1 VIDLHSHVLP
11 GLDDG
16 AQTLDDSIALARAA
30 ADAGTSILAATP
42 HIRVDHPF
50 DVARVRPAVQELNTT
65 LEAAGIALEVVSGGE
80 VAISS
85 FFDLSDDELTS
96 VCLGDGRSL
105 LVESPYTPANDLGRL
120 ARLVEQGVKCSITA
134 ASMAGGFGQN
144 VQRASVRMFE
154 AGLVHDVASDAHG
167 ALRRPPGLMA
177 GFEQLDA
184 QRWVDSSGRRERR
197 SCEYGRPSHAAHP
210 IRRQATTDS
219 ARAAGS

>member
-80 VAISS
+80 VAMSS

-105 LVESPYTPANDLGRL
+105 LVESPYTPANDLLERVLLEARARGMRPLLAHPERSPCFANDLGRL
-120 ARLVEQGVKCSITA
+120 ARLVEQGVMCSITA
-134 ASMAGGFGQN
+134 ASMAGGFGQD
-144 VQRASVRMFE
+144 VQRACVRMFE

-167 ALRRPPGLMA
+167 ALRRPPGLIG
-177 GFEQLDA
+177 GFN
-184 QRWVDSSGRRERR
+184 SMHYSPG
-197 SCEYGRPSHAAHP
+197 
-210 IRRQATTDS
+210 
-219 ARAAGS
+219 